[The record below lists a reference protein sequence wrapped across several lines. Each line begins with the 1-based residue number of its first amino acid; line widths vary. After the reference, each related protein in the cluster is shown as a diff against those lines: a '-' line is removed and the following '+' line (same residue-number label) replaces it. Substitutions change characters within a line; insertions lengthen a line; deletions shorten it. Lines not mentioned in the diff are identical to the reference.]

1 MTWSLDKKTFYYI
14 DTVTRYSPFSFFP
27 NSVCLYDYFYDNINF
42 SLMKCV
48 LFIWCHIHVYQIE
61 ELQCRLMA

>member
-48 LFIWCHIHVYQIE
+48 LLVPYISN
-61 ELQCRLMA
+61 